1 MDSPG
6 AVAPSPADETLRAE
20 TPSSDAEASGATDNL
35 LEFDPNWCI
44 FFGRKA
50 TSFHLEIWLPYIRR
64 SRYRFVVMAG
74 EDGFSDAVRKRVAS
88 ISNLAIL
95 EPFEAAKAW
104 LRLCPGFRGFLYIGN
119 KQENFKVVN
128 SFPGKLHIWLG
139 HGESDKV
146 YNAFR
151 TASLFDSM
159 FMARYG
165 VVDRYP
171 AAIRRWVA
179 AGACAI
185 GTPVVEGA
193 VKDPWNRPRPIRTL
207 LYAPTWEGHG
217 ARADYSSLGEIGPD
231 LAAAIPALAERGTR
245 VVMRPHPMTGHRR
258 PELREIRDAIFA
270 AGAMGGRD
278 KAQDFAEA
286 DVIVSDISGVTA
298 EFLFTEKPAVMVM
311 TERIAGLGKDDAR
324 IAEEY
329 PWVYRWKAEAE
340 PLVEQLA
347 RLEASDPLRGARARA
362 AAGMFAGNRSME
374 DAVQTFDLAL
384 SSVRFRR
391 TRIPVRYAFLAK
403 RWLARVRRDRQ
414 PKPGSFKGRPRR
426 RRR

>member
-6 AVAPSPADETLRAE
+6 AVVTSPEPDAPASDE
-20 TPSSDAEASGATDNL
+20 SGGTDNL

-74 EDGFSDAVRKRVAS
+74 EDGFSDAVRKRVAAVP
-88 ISNLAIL
+88 NLAIL

-104 LRLCPGFRGFLYIGN
+104 LRLCSGFRGFLYIGN

-159 FMARYG
+159 FVARYG

-185 GTPVVEGA
+185 GTPIVEGA
-193 VKDPWNRPRPIRTL
+193 LKDPWDRPRPIRTL

-217 ARADYSSLGEIGPD
+217 ERADYSSLGEIGPA
-231 LAAAIPALAERGTR
+231 LAAAIPSLAERGTR

-258 PELREIRDAIFA
+258 PELRTIRDGIFA
-270 AGAMGGRD
+270 AGAIGGRD
-278 KAQDFAEA
+278 KSVDFAEA
-286 DVIVSDISGVTA
+286 DAILSDISGVTA

-311 TERIAGLGKDDAR
+311 TERMAGLGKDDTR
-324 IAEEY
+324 IAAEY
-329 PWVYRWKAEAE
+329 PWVYRWASERE
-340 PLVEQLA
+340 PLADMLA
-347 RLEASDPLRGARARA
+347 RLETDDPMRGARARA
-362 AAGMFAGNRSME
+362 AAEMFAGNRSME
-374 DAVQTFDLAL
+374 EAVQAFDLAL

-391 TRIPVRYAFLAK
+391 TRLPVRYAFLAK
-403 RWLARVRRDRQ
+403 RWLTRLRRDPQ
-414 PKPGSFKGRPRR
+414 PRPGSFKGRRR
-426 RRR
+426 AKRR

>member
-1 MDSPG
+1 MDTS
-6 AVAPSPADETLRAE
+6 VAPET
-20 TPSSDAEASGATDNL
+20 SVDAPLSGGTDNL

-50 TSFHLEIWLPYIRR
+50 TAFHLEIWLPYIRR

-74 EDGFSDAVRKRVAS
+74 EDGFSSAVRARVAE
-88 ISNLAIL
+88 IPNCVIL

-104 LRLCPGFRGFLYIGN
+104 LRLCSGFRGFLYIGN
-119 KQENFKVVN
+119 KQENFKLVN
-128 SFPGKLHIWLG
+128 NFPGKLHIWLG

-151 TASLFDSM
+151 TASLYDSM
-159 FMARYG
+159 FVARYG
-165 VVDRYP
+165 VVHRYP

-179 AGACAI
+179 GGACAI

-193 VKDPWNRPRPIRTL
+193 LKDPWDGPRPIRTL

-258 PELREIRDAIFA
+258 PELREIRDAILA
-270 AGAMGGRD
+270 AGAIGGRD

-286 DVIVSDISGVTA
+286 DLILSDISGVTA
-298 EFLFTEKPAVMVM
+298 ELLFTEKPAVMVM

-340 PLVEQLA
+340 PLVEQIA
-347 RLEASDPLRGARARA
+347 RLEASDPLRGARASA

-374 DAVQTFDLAL
+374 DAVRTFDLAL

-391 TRIPVRYAFLAK
+391 TRIPVRYAFAAK
-403 RWLARVRRDRQ
+403 RLLARLRRERQ
-414 PKPGSFKGRPRR
+414 PRPGSFRGRPRKR
-426 RRR
+426 RR